1 MTEQE
6 PGTEPE
12 IDINDPEALVRAL
25 AEEKE
30 KAEQYL
36 ANWQRAQADFANHKR
51 RVEQEMAEL
60 GKFANRQLLASI
72 LPAIDEL
79 ERAFDAIAPQLAENS
94 WAEGFQLIG
103 RKLWTAL
110 EAQGLREMETLGKE
124 FDPNFHEA
132 AGHGCGEEGIVVKE
146 LQKGYLL
153 HDRVIRP
160 AMVIVGDGRTEG
172 EDAG

>member
-6 PGTEPE
+6 PGSESE
-12 IDINDPEALVRAL
+12 IDFNDPEALGKAL
-25 AEEKE
+25 SEEKE

-36 ANWQRAQADFANHKR
+36 ANWQRTQADFANHKR

-79 ERAFDAIAPQLAENS
+79 ERAFEAIAPQLAENS

-103 RKLWTAL
+103 LKLRTAL
-110 EAQGLREMETLGKE
+110 EAQGLRQMESLGNE

-132 AGHGCGEEGIVVKE
+132 AGHSPGEEGIVVKE
-146 LQKGYLL
+146 LRKGYLL

-160 AMVIVGDGRTEG
+160 AMVIVGDGQTEG

>member
-12 IDINDPEALVRAL
+12 IDMNDPEALGKAL

-51 RVEQEMAEL
+51 RVEQDMVEL
-60 GKFANRQLLASI
+60 GKFANRQFLSDI
-72 LPAIDEL
+72 LPAVDDL
-79 ERAFDAIAPQLAENS
+79 ERAFDAITPQMAKNS
-94 WAEGFQLIG
+94 WVDGFRLIE
-103 RKLWTAL
+103 RKLRAAL
-110 EAQGLREMETLGKE
+110 EAQGLREMETLGKA

-132 AGHGCGEEGIVVKE
+132 AGHGHGEEGIVVKE
-146 LQKGYLL
+146 LQRGYLL

-160 AMVIVGDGRTEG
+160 AMVIVGDGRQE
-172 EDAG
+172 EDAE

>member
-1 MTEQE
+1 MTEEE
-6 PGTEPE
+6 PGTARET
-12 IDINDPEALVRAL
+12 DMNDPEALGKAL

-51 RVEQEMAEL
+51 RVEQQMAEL
-60 GKFANRQLLASI
+60 GKFANRQLLAEI
-72 LPAIDEL
+72 LPAIDDL

-94 WAEGFQLIG
+94 WVEGFRLIE
-103 RKLWTAL
+103 RKLRTVL
-110 EAQGLREMETLGKE
+110 ETQGMREMETLGKA

-132 AGHGCGEEGIVVKE
+132 AGHSPGEDGIIVKE

-160 AMVIVGDGRTEG
+160 AMVIVGDGQTAR
-172 EDAG
+172 

>member
-6 PGTEPE
+6 TGSGPE
-12 IDINDPEALVRAL
+12 IDMNDPEALGRAL
-25 AEEKE
+25 TDERE

-60 GKFANRQLLASI
+60 GKFANRQLLAEI
-72 LPAIDEL
+72 LPAIDDL
-79 ERAFDAIAPQLAENS
+79 ERAFDAIAPQLAKNS
-94 WAEGFQLIG
+94 WVEGLRLIEH
-103 RKLWTAL
+103 KLRTTL
-110 EAQGLREMETLGKE
+110 EAQGLREMETLGKA
-124 FDPNFHEA
+124 FDPNLHEA
-132 AGHGCGEEGIVVKE
+132 AGHSPGEEGVVVKE

-160 AMVIVGDGRTEG
+160 AMVIVGDGQAEG

>member
-6 PGTEPE
+6 TGTGPE
-12 IDINDPEALVRAL
+12 VDMNDPEALGKAL
-25 AEEKE
+25 AKEKE

-60 GKFANRQLLASI
+60 GKFANRQLLAEI
-72 LPAIDEL
+72 LPAIDDL
-79 ERAFDAIAPQLAENS
+79 ERAFDAIAPQLARNS
-94 WAEGFQLIG
+94 WVEGFRLIE
-103 RKLWTAL
+103 RKLRATL
-110 EAQGLREMETLGKE
+110 EAQGLREMAALGKA

-132 AGHGCGEEGIVVKE
+132 AGHSPGEEGVVVKE

-160 AMVIVGDGRTEG
+160 AMVIVGDGQAKG
-172 EDAG
+172 EDSE